1 LVKFKNDF
9 FHHKFTMATKHITLA
24 LAAVIFAGCAYET
37 PIQRY
42 SESRSKFRTP
52 PVLMSHNI
60 PDKDIYRIF
69 QQGATGFVPISAIR
83 SDLEAQAEKFCERQ
97 GKVMFP
103 LGSSISHP
111 PYILGNFPR
120 MELVFAC
127 VDKARS

>member
-1 LVKFKNDF
+1 
-9 FHHKFTMATKHITLA
+9 MATKHIILA
-24 LAAVIFAGCAYET
+24 LAVVILAGCAYET

-83 SDLEAQAEKFCERQ
+83 ADLEAQAEKFCERQ
-97 GKVMFP
+97 GKTMLP

-127 VDKARS
+127 VDKYITDFDRLN

>member
-1 LVKFKNDF
+1 MK
-9 FHHKFTMATKHITLA
+9 AKHTILA
-24 LAAVIFAGCAYET
+24 LAAMILVGCAYET

-52 PVLMSHNI
+52 PMLMSNNI
-60 PDKDIYRIF
+60 PEKDIYRIF
-69 QQGATGFVPISAIR
+69 QQGATGFVPISSIR
-83 SDLEAQAEKFCERQ
+83 TDLEAQAEKFCERQ
-97 GKVMFP
+97 GKVMLP

-127 VDKARS
+127 VDKSKQN